1 MSGYGFTAAGTTY
14 DNEDRLTGFSRAATS
29 GPALLDQQ
37 TIADYPVG
45 GAATTPTFRYVYAS
59 YIDEPVVRKTAGT
72 GGTLVYFHRNHQYSV
87 TAVTTSTGAI
97 AERYTYSAYGH
108 PTILDASGTVL
119 QTSNFS
125 LRYSFTGREWD
136 ATLGLY
142 HFRAR
147 WMNPSAGRFLGR
159 DPIGYRGG
167 AFLYVAEMS
176 LDRWDPSG
184 LSTSLGDCQ
193 KAADAFIDNNIK
205 GFKTECNFDLVA
217 TCKNCKSKE
226 NPDPPGGETK
236 CSKDKKSIEITICW
250 DRLNDIDGVNR
261 ILRHEFQHAKNICSC
276 KEGYNIRNIPRD
288 ENGNVPESFCDKMAC
303 LELRACKVADCAGK
317 RGDAL
322 KTCLIHCASGSM
334 SRSGA
339 CKKMAGSSTY
349 FFEINY
355 LLLMDWCVELGIGLQ
370 NWR

>member
-1 MSGYGFTAAGTTY
+1 
-14 DNEDRLTGFSRAATS
+14 
-29 GPALLDQQ
+29 
-37 TIADYPVG
+37 
-45 GAATTPTFRYVYAS
+45 
-59 YIDEPVVRKTAGT
+59 
-72 GGTLVYFHRNHQYSV
+72 LVYFHRNQQYSV

-193 KAADAFIDNNIK
+193 KAADAFIDNKIK
-205 GFKTECNFDLVA
+205 GFKTECNFYLVA

-226 NPDPPGGETK
+226 DPDPPGGETK

-261 ILRHEFQHAKNICSC
+261 ILRHEFQHAKDICSC
-276 KEGYNIRNIPRD
+276 KEGCNIRNIPR
-288 ENGNVPESFCDKMAC
+288 EKNGNVPDSFCDKMAC

-339 CKKMAGSSTY
+339 CKKMAGSSILY
-349 FFEINY
+349 EVRNA
-355 LLLMDWCVELGIGLQ
+355 DCIGSLDDDTLPIFPY
-370 NWR
+370 